1 MSDMNVLSHRIKKIH
16 GRLSDLYQSAIA
28 SASPSPD
35 LLPTALVEL
44 GIVSEALQ
52 LVMDE
57 LGQQNEKL
65 NSVQS
70 KVQLEHQRYQDLF
83 ELIPNGYLVTDTN
96 FVIQEANRSVANL
109 FNTQQQFLI
118 GKPITTLIHTEDR
131 LSFQSKISQIS
142 QRHRIELAA
151 RFQRY
156 HSDTFNATITVNVI
170 PNSEGAP
177 SLYWLVRDVTERRR
191 AESALECLDYNP
203 CKDRPIHFYNK
214 GEVIPL
220 EPNRLWLVSQ
230 GVVKLSTMSE
240 RGEEMLIGLVRDSMI
255 FGSSL
260 TALQTY
266 EAIALSK
273 VQIVAIPLTE
283 ISQSPRL
290 SQVLLPLVSQ
300 RLRQTESFLSIYGQL
315 RVEDRLQHLLELL
328 KHEIGQPVD
337 GGMRLCV
344 RLTHQD
350 FASACCTTRVTITR
364 LIGKLQQEGRIAFD
378 AHNHLILK

>member
-1 MSDMNVLSHRIKKIH
+1 MNLLSHRIKKIH
-16 GRLSDLYQSAIA
+16 GRLSDLYRNAVA

-57 LGQQNEKL
+57 LARQNENL
-65 NSVQS
+65 SFVQN
-70 KVQLEHQRYQDLF
+70 KVQVEHQRYQDLF
-83 ELIPNGYLVTDTN
+83 ELIPSSYLVTDTDL
-96 FVIQEANRSVANL
+96 VIREANRSVANL
-109 FNTQQQFLI
+109 FNAQQQFLV
-118 GKPITTLIHTEDR
+118 GKPLTALVLSEDR
-131 LSFQSKISQIS
+131 PSFQAKLSQIN
-142 QRHRIELAA
+142 QRHRIELSA

-156 HSDTFNATITVNVI
+156 HSDSFNAAVTVNVI
-170 PNSEGAP
+170 HNQETNSS
-177 SLYWLVRDVTERRR
+177 SLYWLLRDVTERRR
-191 AESALECLDYNP
+191 AESALECVDYNP
-203 CKDRPIHFYNK
+203 CKDRPIQFYNK
-214 GEVIPL
+214 GEIIPL
-220 EPNRLWLVSQ
+220 EPNKLWLVSQ

-260 TALQTY
+260 TSLQTY

-273 VQIVAIPLTE
+273 VQIVSISLTE

-290 SQVLLPLVSQ
+290 SQVLLPLISQ

-315 RVEDRLQHLLELL
+315 RVEDRLQHLLELM
-328 KHEIGQPVD
+328 KHEIGQPVEH
-337 GGMRLCV
+337 GTRLCV

-364 LIGKLQQEGRIAFD
+364 LLGKLQQEGKIKFD
-378 AHNHLILK
+378 THNHLIIRD

>member
-1 MSDMNVLSHRIKKIH
+1 MNLLSHRIKKIH
-16 GRLSDLYQSAIA
+16 GRLSDLYRSAVS

-57 LGQQNEKL
+57 LAQQNEKL
-65 NSVQS
+65 SFIQS
-70 KVQLEHQRYQDLF
+70 KVQAEQQRYQDLF
-83 ELIPNGYLVTDTN
+83 ELIPNSYLVTDIDL
-96 FVIQEANRSVANL
+96 VVQEANRSVANL

-118 GKPITTLIHTEDR
+118 GKPITALVLSEDR
-131 LSFQSKISQIS
+131 LSFQAKLSQIN
-142 QRHRIELAA
+142 QRHRIELST

-156 HSDTFNATITVNVI
+156 HSDFFNASVTVNI
-170 PNSEGAP
+170 IHNQETNSP
-177 SLYWLVRDVTERRR
+177 SLYWLLRDITERRR
-191 AESALECLDYNP
+191 AESALECADYNP

-214 GEVIPL
+214 GEIIPL
-220 EPNRLWLVSQ
+220 EPNKLWLVSQ

-273 VQIVAIPLTE
+273 VQIVSIALTE
-283 ISQSPRL
+283 VSQSPRL
-290 SQVLLPLVSQ
+290 SQILLPLISQ

-315 RVEDRLQHLLELL
+315 RVEDRLQHILDLL
-328 KHEIGQPVD
+328 KHEIGQPVE

-364 LIGKLQQEGRIAFD
+364 LLGKLQQEGKIAFD
-378 AHNHLILK
+378 AHNHLILKD

>member
-1 MSDMNVLSHRIKKIH
+1 MNLLSHRIKKIH
-16 GRLSDLYQSAIA
+16 GRLSDLYRSAVA

-57 LGQQNEKL
+57 LARQNENL
-65 NSVQS
+65 SFVEN
-70 KVQLEHQRYQDLF
+70 KVHAEHQRYQDLF
-83 ELIPNGYLVTDTN
+83 ELVPSSYLVTDAELI
-96 FVIQEANRSVANL
+96 IQEANRSVANL
-109 FNTQQQFLI
+109 LNAQQQFLI
-118 GKPITTLIHTEDR
+118 GKPLTALVVNEDR
-131 LSFQSKISQIS
+131 PAFQAKLSQIS
-142 QRHRIELAA
+142 QRHRIELSA

-156 HSDTFNATITVNVI
+156 HSDSFNAAVTVTVI
-170 PNSEGAP
+170 HNQETDSPI
-177 SLYWLVRDVTERRR
+177 LYWLLRDVTERRR
-191 AESALECLDYNP
+191 AESALECVDYNP
-203 CKDRPIHFYNK
+203 CKDRPIQFYNK
-214 GEVIPL
+214 GEIIPL
-220 EPNRLWLVSQ
+220 EPSKLWLVSQ

-240 RGEEMLIGLVRDSMI
+240 RGEEMMIGLVRDSMI

-273 VQIVAIPLTE
+273 VQIVAISLTE

-290 SQVLLPLVSQ
+290 SQVLLPLISQ

-315 RVEDRLQHLLELL
+315 RVEDRLQHFLELV
-328 KHEIGQPVD
+328 KHEIGQPVEN
-337 GGMRLCV
+337 GIRLCV

-364 LIGKLQQEGRIAFD
+364 LLGKLQQEGKIRFD
-378 AHNHLILK
+378 AHNHLILTD

>member
-1 MSDMNVLSHRIKKIH
+1 MSLLSHRIKKIH
-16 GRLSDLYQSAIA
+16 GRLSVLYQSAVA

-57 LGQQNEKL
+57 LTRQNETL
-65 NSVQS
+65 NLIEN
-70 KVQLEHQRYQDLF
+70 KVQAERQRYQDLF
-83 ELIPNGYLVTDTN
+83 ELIPNSYLVTDTDL
-96 FVIQEANRSVANL
+96 VIQEANRSIANL
-109 FNTQQQFLI
+109 FNTQPQFLI
-118 GKPITTLIHTEDR
+118 GKSLATLVYSEDR
-131 LSFQSKISQIS
+131 LSFQSKFSQIN
-142 QRHRIELAA
+142 QRHRIELST

-156 HSDTFNATITVNVI
+156 HSDFFNAAITVNIVH
-170 PNSEGAP
+170 NQETGSH
-177 SLYWLVRDVTERRR
+177 SLYWLLRDITERRR
-191 AESALECLDYNP
+191 AESALECADYNP

-220 EPNRLWLVSQ
+220 EPNKLWLVSQ

-273 VQIVAIPLTE
+273 VQIVSIPLTE
-283 ISQSPRL
+283 VSQSPRL
-290 SQVLLPLVSQ
+290 SQVLLPLISQ

-315 RVEDRLQHLLELL
+315 RVEDRLQHLLRLL
-328 KHEIGQPVD
+328 KQEIGQPVD
-337 GGMRLCV
+337 HGTRLCV

-364 LIGKLQQEGRIAFD
+364 LLGKLQQEGKVTFD
-378 AHNHLILK
+378 THNHLILN

>member
-1 MSDMNVLSHRIKKIH
+1 MNLLSHRIKKIH
-16 GRLSDLYQSAIA
+16 GRLSDLYQSAVA

-57 LGQQNEKL
+57 LARQNETL
-65 NSVQS
+65 NCIQS
-70 KVQLEHQRYQDLF
+70 KVQAERQRYQDLF
-83 ELIPNGYLVTDTN
+83 ELIPNSYLVTDTDLT
-96 FVIQEANRSVANL
+96 IQEANRSVANL
-109 FNTQQQFLI
+109 FNTQQQFLV
-118 GKPITTLIHTEDR
+118 GKSLATLVLSEDR
-131 LSFQSKISQIS
+131 LSFQAKLSQVN
-142 QRHRIELAA
+142 QRHRIELSA

-156 HSDTFNATITVNVI
+156 HSDSFNAAITVNVI
-170 PNSEGAP
+170 HNQEDSSPR
-177 SLYWLVRDVTERRR
+177 LYWLLRDVTERRR
-191 AESALECLDYNP
+191 AESALECVDYNP

-220 EPNRLWLVSQ
+220 EPNKLWLVSQ
-230 GVVKLSTMSE
+230 GVVKLATMSE

-273 VQIVAIPLTE
+273 VQIVSIPLTE

-290 SQVLLPLVSQ
+290 SQVLLPLISQ

-328 KHEIGQPVD
+328 KHEIGQPVEN
-337 GGMRLCV
+337 GMRLCV

-364 LIGKLQQEGRIAFD
+364 LIGKLQQEGKVTFD
-378 AHNHLILK
+378 AHNHLILR

>member
-1 MSDMNVLSHRIKKIH
+1 MNLLSHRIKKIH
-16 GRLSDLYQSAIA
+16 GRLSDLYRSAVA

-57 LGQQNEKL
+57 LARQNENL
-65 NSVQS
+65 SFIQN
-70 KVQLEHQRYQDLF
+70 KVQAEHQRYQDLF
-83 ELIPNGYLVTDTN
+83 ELIPSSYLVTDTDL
-96 FVIQEANRSVANL
+96 VIREANRSVANL
-109 FNTQQQFLI
+109 FNAQQQFLV
-118 GKPITTLIHTEDR
+118 GKPLTALVLSEDR
-131 LSFQSKISQIS
+131 PSFQAKLSQIN
-142 QRHRIELAA
+142 QRHRIELSA

-156 HSDTFNATITVNVI
+156 HSDSFNAAVTVNVLHNQET
-170 PNSEGAP
+170 NSS
-177 SLYWLVRDVTERRR
+177 SLYWLLRDVTERRR
-191 AESALECLDYNP
+191 AESALECVDYNP
-203 CKDRPIHFYNK
+203 CKDRPIQFYNK
-214 GEVIPL
+214 GEIIPL
-220 EPNRLWLVSQ
+220 EPNKLWLVSQ

-260 TALQTY
+260 TSLQTY

-273 VQIVAIPLTE
+273 VQIVSISLTE

-290 SQVLLPLVSQ
+290 SQVLLPLISQ

-315 RVEDRLQHLLELL
+315 RVEDRLQHLLELM
-328 KHEIGQPVD
+328 KHEIGQPVEN
-337 GGMRLCV
+337 GTRLCV

-364 LIGKLQQEGRIAFD
+364 LLGKLQQEGKIKFD
-378 AHNHLILK
+378 THNHLIIRD

>member
-1 MSDMNVLSHRIKKIH
+1 MNLLSHRIKKIH
-16 GRLSDLYQSAIA
+16 GRLSDLYQSAVA

-57 LGQQNEKL
+57 LARQNERL
-65 NSVQS
+65 NSIQS
-70 KVQLEHQRYQDLF
+70 KVQVERQRYQDLF
-83 ELIPNGYLVTDTN
+83 ELIPVGYLVTDTDLT
-96 FVIQEANRSVANL
+96 IQEANRSVANL

-118 GKPITTLIHTEDR
+118 GKPLTTLIFSEDR
-131 LSFQSKISQIS
+131 LPFQAKLSQIS
-142 QRHRIELAA
+142 QRHRIELSA

-156 HSDTFNATITVNVI
+156 HSDSFNAAVTVNVI
-170 PNSEGAP
+170 HNQETGLA
-177 SLYWLVRDVTERRR
+177 SLYWLLRDVTERRR
-191 AESALECLDYNP
+191 AESALECTDYNP

-220 EPNRLWLVSQ
+220 EPNKLWLVSQ

-240 RGEEMLIGLVRDSMI
+240 RGEEMLIGLVRDSMV

-290 SQVLLPLVSQ
+290 SQVLLPLISQ

-337 GGMRLCV
+337 NGTRLCV

-364 LIGKLQQEGRIAFD
+364 LLGKLQQEGRITFD
-378 AHNHLILK
+378 AHNHLILKE